1 MKLDELVA
9 NYIKLRDK
17 KSQLKKQY
25 DEKVAKV
32 DAVMDKMEAII
43 LKTFQD
49 SGIDSARTDAGTA
62 YISTRTSASVASRR
76 SFSLGCCRT
85 PRSACRSWKIAST
98 RQWLTSTRQQTTTCR
113 QGSTIEAKSP
123 SACAARK
130 HVLH

>member
-17 KSQLKKQY
+17 KSLLKKQY

-32 DAVMDKMEAII
+32 DAVMDRMEAII

-62 YISTRTSASVASRR
+62 YISTRTSATVASREELFQWIQEDFEER
-76 SFSLGCCRT
+76 SIFLENRVSKVAVEQYKAATDDLPPGVNF
-85 PRSACRSWKIAST
+85 RSEVTVGVRRA
-98 RQWLTSTRQQTTTCR
+98 
-113 QGSTIEAKSP
+113 
-123 SACAARK
+123 
-130 HVLH
+130 

>member
-62 YISTRTSASVASRR
+62 YISTRTSATVGSREELFQWIQEDFDERSIFLENRVSKVAVEQFKAANDDLPPGVNFRSELVVGVRR
-76 SFSLGCCRT
+76 
-85 PRSACRSWKIAST
+85 A
-98 RQWLTSTRQQTTTCR
+98 
-113 QGSTIEAKSP
+113 
-123 SACAARK
+123 
-130 HVLH
+130 

>member
-9 NYIKLRDK
+9 KYIELRDK

-62 YISTRTSASVASRR
+62 YISTRTSATVGSREEFLSWVLQDPDERSIFLENRVSKVAVEQFKAANDDLPPGINFRSEVTVGVRR
-76 SFSLGCCRT
+76 
-85 PRSACRSWKIAST
+85 A
-98 RQWLTSTRQQTTTCR
+98 
-113 QGSTIEAKSP
+113 
-123 SACAARK
+123 
-130 HVLH
+130 

>member
-17 KSQLKKQY
+17 KSLLKKQY

-62 YISTRTSASVASRR
+62 YISTRTSATVGSRDEFLSWVLQDPDERSIFLENRVSKVAVEQYKAANDDLPPGVNFRSELVVGVRR
-76 SFSLGCCRT
+76 
-85 PRSACRSWKIAST
+85 A
-98 RQWLTSTRQQTTTCR
+98 
-113 QGSTIEAKSP
+113 
-123 SACAARK
+123 
-130 HVLH
+130 

>member
-62 YISTRTSASVASRR
+62 YISTRTSATVASREELFQWIQEDFEER
-76 SFSLGCCRT
+76 SIFLENRVSKVAVEQYKAANDDLPPGVNF
-85 PRSACRSWKIAST
+85 RSELVVGVRRA
-98 RQWLTSTRQQTTTCR
+98 
-113 QGSTIEAKSP
+113 
-123 SACAARK
+123 
-130 HVLH
+130 

>member
-62 YISTRTSASVASRR
+62 YISTRTSPTVGSREEFLSWVLQDPDERSIFLENRVSKVAVEQFKAANDDLPPGINFRSEVTVGVRR
-76 SFSLGCCRT
+76 
-85 PRSACRSWKIAST
+85 A
-98 RQWLTSTRQQTTTCR
+98 
-113 QGSTIEAKSP
+113 
-123 SACAARK
+123 
-130 HVLH
+130 

>member
-17 KSQLKKQY
+17 KSLLKKQY

-62 YISTRTSASVASRR
+62 YISTRTSATVASREELFQWIQEDFEER
-76 SFSLGCCRT
+76 SIFLENRVSKVAVEQYKAANDDLPPGINF
-85 PRSACRSWKIAST
+85 RSEVTVGVRRA
-98 RQWLTSTRQQTTTCR
+98 
-113 QGSTIEAKSP
+113 
-123 SACAARK
+123 
-130 HVLH
+130 

>member
-17 KSQLKKQY
+17 KSLLKKQY

-62 YISTRTSASVASRR
+62 YISTRTSATVASREELFQWIQEDFEER
-76 SFSLGCCRT
+76 SIFLENRVSKVAVEQFKAATDDLPPGVNF
-85 PRSACRSWKIAST
+85 RSEIVVGVRRA
-98 RQWLTSTRQQTTTCR
+98 
-113 QGSTIEAKSP
+113 
-123 SACAARK
+123 
-130 HVLH
+130 

>member
-9 NYIKLRDK
+9 TYIKLRDK

-62 YISTRTSASVASRR
+62 YISTRTSATVGSREEFLSWVLQDPDER
-76 SFSLGCCRT
+76 SIFLENRVSKLAVEQFKAANDDLPPGINF
-85 PRSACRSWKIAST
+85 RSEVTVGVRRA
-98 RQWLTSTRQQTTTCR
+98 
-113 QGSTIEAKSP
+113 
-123 SACAARK
+123 
-130 HVLH
+130 

>member
-17 KSQLKKQY
+17 KSLLKKQY

-62 YISTRTSASVASRR
+62 YISTRTSATLGSRDEFVQWVLQDPEER
-76 SFSLGCCRT
+76 MSFFENRVNKTL
-85 PRSACRSWKIAST
+85 ID
-98 RQWLTSTRQQTTTCR
+98 QF
-113 QGSTIEAKSP
+113 
-123 SACAARK
+123 
-130 HVLH
+130 

>member
-25 DEKVAKV
+25 DERVAKV

-62 YISTRTSASVASRR
+62 YISTRTSATVGSREEFLSWVLQDPDERSIFLENRVSKVAVEQFKAANDDLPPGVNFRSEVTVGVRR
-76 SFSLGCCRT
+76 
-85 PRSACRSWKIAST
+85 A
-98 RQWLTSTRQQTTTCR
+98 
-113 QGSTIEAKSP
+113 
-123 SACAARK
+123 
-130 HVLH
+130 

>member
-32 DAVMDKMEAII
+32 DAVMDRMEAII

-62 YISTRTSASVASRR
+62 YISTRTSATVGSREEFLSWVLQDPDERSIFLENRVSKVAVEQFKAANDDLPPGINFRSEVTVGVRR
-76 SFSLGCCRT
+76 
-85 PRSACRSWKIAST
+85 A
-98 RQWLTSTRQQTTTCR
+98 
-113 QGSTIEAKSP
+113 
-123 SACAARK
+123 
-130 HVLH
+130 

>member
-17 KSQLKKQY
+17 KSLLKKQY

-62 YISTRTSASVASRR
+62 YISTRTSATVGSREELFQWVQEDFDERSIFLENRVSKVAVEQYKAANDDLPPGVNFRSELVVGVRR
-76 SFSLGCCRT
+76 
-85 PRSACRSWKIAST
+85 A
-98 RQWLTSTRQQTTTCR
+98 
-113 QGSTIEAKSP
+113 
-123 SACAARK
+123 
-130 HVLH
+130 

>member
-62 YISTRTSASVASRR
+62 YISTRTSATVGSREEFLSWVLQDPEERSIFLENRVSKVAVEQFKAANDDLPPGINFRSEVTVGVRR
-76 SFSLGCCRT
+76 
-85 PRSACRSWKIAST
+85 A
-98 RQWLTSTRQQTTTCR
+98 
-113 QGSTIEAKSP
+113 
-123 SACAARK
+123 
-130 HVLH
+130 

>member
-62 YISTRTSASVASRR
+62 YISTRTSAAVGSREEFLSWVLQDPDERSIFLENRVSKVAVEQFKAANGDLPPGINFRSEVTVGVRR
-76 SFSLGCCRT
+76 
-85 PRSACRSWKIAST
+85 A
-98 RQWLTSTRQQTTTCR
+98 
-113 QGSTIEAKSP
+113 
-123 SACAARK
+123 
-130 HVLH
+130 

>member
-1 MKLDELVA
+1 MKFDELVA

-25 DEKVAKV
+25 DERVAKV

-62 YISTRTSASVASRR
+62 YISTRTSATVGSREEFLSWVLQDPDERSIFLENRVSKVAVEQFKAANDDLPPGINFRSEVTVGVRR
-76 SFSLGCCRT
+76 
-85 PRSACRSWKIAST
+85 A
-98 RQWLTSTRQQTTTCR
+98 
-113 QGSTIEAKSP
+113 
-123 SACAARK
+123 
-130 HVLH
+130 

>member
-9 NYIKLRDK
+9 NYIKLRDR

-62 YISTRTSASVASRR
+62 YISTRTSATVGSREELFQWIQEDFEERSIFLENRVSKVAVEQFKAANDDLPPGVNFRSEVTVGVRR
-76 SFSLGCCRT
+76 
-85 PRSACRSWKIAST
+85 A
-98 RQWLTSTRQQTTTCR
+98 
-113 QGSTIEAKSP
+113 
-123 SACAARK
+123 
-130 HVLH
+130 

>member
-17 KSQLKKQY
+17 KSLLKKQY

-32 DAVMDKMEAII
+32 DAVMDRMEAII

-62 YISTRTSASVASRR
+62 YISTRTSATVASREELFQWIQEDFDER
-76 SFSLGCCRT
+76 SIFLENRVSKVAVEQYKAANDDLPPGVNF
-85 PRSACRSWKIAST
+85 RSEVTVGVRRA
-98 RQWLTSTRQQTTTCR
+98 
-113 QGSTIEAKSP
+113 
-123 SACAARK
+123 
-130 HVLH
+130 

>member
-17 KSQLKKQY
+17 KSLLKKQY

-62 YISTRTSASVASRR
+62 YISTRTSATVGSREELFQWIQEDFDERSIFLENRVSKVAVEQYKAANDDLPPGVNFRSEIVVGVRR
-76 SFSLGCCRT
+76 
-85 PRSACRSWKIAST
+85 A
-98 RQWLTSTRQQTTTCR
+98 
-113 QGSTIEAKSP
+113 
-123 SACAARK
+123 
-130 HVLH
+130 

>member
-62 YISTRTSASVASRR
+62 YISTRTSATVSSREEFLSWVLQDPDERSIFLENRVSKVAVEQFKATNDDLPPGINFRSEVTVGVRR
-76 SFSLGCCRT
+76 
-85 PRSACRSWKIAST
+85 A
-98 RQWLTSTRQQTTTCR
+98 
-113 QGSTIEAKSP
+113 
-123 SACAARK
+123 
-130 HVLH
+130 

>member
-32 DAVMDKMEAII
+32 DAVMDRMEAII

-62 YISTRTSASVASRR
+62 YISTRTSATVANREELFQWIQEDFEERSIFLENRVSKVAVEQFKAANDDLPPGVNFRSELVVGVRR
-76 SFSLGCCRT
+76 
-85 PRSACRSWKIAST
+85 A
-98 RQWLTSTRQQTTTCR
+98 
-113 QGSTIEAKSP
+113 
-123 SACAARK
+123 
-130 HVLH
+130 

>member
-62 YISTRTSASVASRR
+62 YISTRTSATVGSREEFLSWVLQDPEERSIFLENRVSKVAVEQFKAANDDLPPGINFRSEITVGVRR
-76 SFSLGCCRT
+76 
-85 PRSACRSWKIAST
+85 A
-98 RQWLTSTRQQTTTCR
+98 
-113 QGSTIEAKSP
+113 
-123 SACAARK
+123 
-130 HVLH
+130 

>member
-32 DAVMDKMEAII
+32 DAVMDRMEAII

-62 YISTRTSASVASRR
+62 YISTRTSATVGSREEFLSWVLQDPDERSIFLENGVSKVAVEQFKAANDDLPPGINFRSEVTVGVRR
-76 SFSLGCCRT
+76 
-85 PRSACRSWKIAST
+85 A
-98 RQWLTSTRQQTTTCR
+98 
-113 QGSTIEAKSP
+113 
-123 SACAARK
+123 
-130 HVLH
+130 

>member
-17 KSQLKKQY
+17 KSLLKKQY

-32 DAVMDKMEAII
+32 DAVMDRMEAII

-62 YISTRTSASVASRR
+62 YISTRTSATVGSREELFQWIQEDFDERSIFLENRVSKVAVEQFKAANDDLPPGINCRAEVTVGVRR
-76 SFSLGCCRT
+76 
-85 PRSACRSWKIAST
+85 A
-98 RQWLTSTRQQTTTCR
+98 
-113 QGSTIEAKSP
+113 
-123 SACAARK
+123 
-130 HVLH
+130 

>member
-9 NYIKLRDK
+9 NYIKLRDR

-62 YISTRTSASVASRR
+62 YISTRTSATVASREELFQWIQEDFEER
-76 SFSLGCCRT
+76 SIFLENRVSKVAVEQFKAANDDLPPGVNF
-85 PRSACRSWKIAST
+85 RSELVVGVRRA
-98 RQWLTSTRQQTTTCR
+98 
-113 QGSTIEAKSP
+113 
-123 SACAARK
+123 
-130 HVLH
+130 

>member
-17 KSQLKKQY
+17 KSELKKQY

-32 DAVMDKMEAII
+32 DAVMDKMAAII

-62 YISTRTSASVASRR
+62 YISTRTSATVASREEFFGWVLQDPDER
-76 SFSLGCCRT
+76 SIFLENRVSKVAVEQFKAANDDLPPGVNY
-85 PRSACRSWKIAST
+85 RSEITVGVRRA
-98 RQWLTSTRQQTTTCR
+98 
-113 QGSTIEAKSP
+113 
-123 SACAARK
+123 
-130 HVLH
+130 

>member
-17 KSQLKKQY
+17 KSLLKKQY

-32 DAVMDKMEAII
+32 DAVMDRMEAVI

-62 YISTRTSASVASRR
+62 YISTRTSATVASREEFLSWVLQDPDER
-76 SFSLGCCRT
+76 SIFLENRVSKVAVEQFKAANDDLPPGINF
-85 PRSACRSWKIAST
+85 RSEVTVGVRRA
-98 RQWLTSTRQQTTTCR
+98 
-113 QGSTIEAKSP
+113 
-123 SACAARK
+123 
-130 HVLH
+130 

>member
-25 DEKVAKV
+25 DEKVARV

-62 YISTRTSASVASRR
+62 YISTRTSATVGSREEFLSWVLQDPDER
-76 SFSLGCCRT
+76 SIFLENRVSKAAVEQFKAANDDLPPGINF
-85 PRSACRSWKIAST
+85 RSEVTVGVRRA
-98 RQWLTSTRQQTTTCR
+98 
-113 QGSTIEAKSP
+113 
-123 SACAARK
+123 
-130 HVLH
+130 

>member
-9 NYIKLRDK
+9 NYITLRDK
-17 KSQLKKQY
+17 KSQLKKRY

-62 YISTRTSASVASRR
+62 YISTRTSATVGSREEFLSWVLQDPDERSIFLENRVSKVAVEQFKAANDDLPPGINFRSEVTVGVRR
-76 SFSLGCCRT
+76 
-85 PRSACRSWKIAST
+85 A
-98 RQWLTSTRQQTTTCR
+98 
-113 QGSTIEAKSP
+113 
-123 SACAARK
+123 
-130 HVLH
+130 

>member
-25 DEKVAKV
+25 DERVAKV

-62 YISTRTSASVASRR
+62 YISTRTSATVSSREEFLSWVLQDPDERSIFLENRVSKVAVEQFKAANDDLPPGINFRSEVTVGVRR
-76 SFSLGCCRT
+76 
-85 PRSACRSWKIAST
+85 A
-98 RQWLTSTRQQTTTCR
+98 
-113 QGSTIEAKSP
+113 
-123 SACAARK
+123 
-130 HVLH
+130 

>member
-17 KSQLKKQY
+17 KSLLKKQY

-62 YISTRTSASVASRR
+62 YISTRTSATVGSREEFLSWVLQDPDER
-76 SFSLGCCRT
+76 SIFLENRVSKAAVEQFKAANDDLPPGINF
-85 PRSACRSWKIAST
+85 RSEVTVGVRRA
-98 RQWLTSTRQQTTTCR
+98 
-113 QGSTIEAKSP
+113 
-123 SACAARK
+123 
-130 HVLH
+130 

>member
-62 YISTRTSASVASRR
+62 YISTRTSATVGSREEFLSWVLQDPDERSIFLENKVSKVAVEQFKAANDDLPPGINFRSEVTVGVRR
-76 SFSLGCCRT
+76 
-85 PRSACRSWKIAST
+85 A
-98 RQWLTSTRQQTTTCR
+98 
-113 QGSTIEAKSP
+113 
-123 SACAARK
+123 
-130 HVLH
+130 

>member
-62 YISTRTSASVASRR
+62 YISTRTSATVSSREEFLSWVLQDPDERSIFLENRVSKVAVEQFKAANDDLPPGINFRSEVTVGVRR
-76 SFSLGCCRT
+76 
-85 PRSACRSWKIAST
+85 A
-98 RQWLTSTRQQTTTCR
+98 
-113 QGSTIEAKSP
+113 
-123 SACAARK
+123 
-130 HVLH
+130 

>member
-62 YISTRTSASVASRR
+62 YISTRTSATVGSRDEFLSWVLQDPDERSIFLENRVSKVAVEQFKAANDDLPPGINFRSEVTVGVRR
-76 SFSLGCCRT
+76 
-85 PRSACRSWKIAST
+85 A
-98 RQWLTSTRQQTTTCR
+98 
-113 QGSTIEAKSP
+113 
-123 SACAARK
+123 
-130 HVLH
+130 

>member
-43 LKTFQD
+43 LKTFQA

-62 YISTRTSASVASRR
+62 YISTRTSATVASREELFQWIQEDFEER
-76 SFSLGCCRT
+76 SIFLENRVSKVAVEQFKAANDDLPPGVNF
-85 PRSACRSWKIAST
+85 RSELVVGVRRA
-98 RQWLTSTRQQTTTCR
+98 
-113 QGSTIEAKSP
+113 
-123 SACAARK
+123 
-130 HVLH
+130 

>member
-17 KSQLKKQY
+17 KSLLKKQY

-62 YISTRTSASVASRR
+62 YISTRTSATLGSRDAFVQWVLQDPEERMSFFENRVNKTLIDQFKAANDDLPPGVNYR
-76 SFSLGCCRT
+76 SEVTVGVR
-85 PRSACRSWKIAST
+85 RA
-98 RQWLTSTRQQTTTCR
+98 
-113 QGSTIEAKSP
+113 
-123 SACAARK
+123 
-130 HVLH
+130 